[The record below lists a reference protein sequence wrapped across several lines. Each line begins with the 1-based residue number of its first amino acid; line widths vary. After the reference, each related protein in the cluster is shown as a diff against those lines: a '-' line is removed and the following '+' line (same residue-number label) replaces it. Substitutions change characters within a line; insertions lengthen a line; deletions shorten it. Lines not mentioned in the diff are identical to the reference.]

1 MTRFDTVWLWP
12 QVPGGQPMESSKL
25 PARVAVP
32 PEIQELSRQ
41 IEEWRSSRPHRMRMP
56 DPLWTLAANLA
67 RQYSVAQVSRFLRLD
82 YYSLKERL
90 EALDQNRGG
99 TETRPTFIEL
109 RTVAA
114 TPVSECTIDL
124 EHPQGR
130 RMRIQV
136 KGAAL
141 PDLETLT
148 RTFWATKR

>member
-1 MTRFDTVWLWP
+1 
-12 QVPGGQPMESSKL
+12 MESSKL
-25 PARVAVP
+25 PARVVVP
-32 PEIQELSRQ
+32 SDIQEVSRH

-56 DPLWTLAANLA
+56 EPLWTLAVNLA

-82 YYSLKERL
+82 YYSLKQRL
-90 EALDQNRGG
+90 EALDPNRDAP
-99 TETRPTFIEL
+99 EKSPTFIEL

-114 TPVSECTIDL
+114 TPASECTIDL

-141 PDLETLT
+141 PDLEALT
-148 RTFWATKR
+148 RTFWGTKR

>member
-1 MTRFDTVWLWP
+1 
-12 QVPGGQPMESSKL
+12 MESSKL
-25 PARVAVP
+25 PARVVVP
-32 PEIQELSRQ
+32 SDIQELSRH
-41 IEEWRSSRPHRMRMP
+41 IEEWRSSRRRRMP
-56 DPLWTLAANLA
+56 MPEPLWTRAANLA

-82 YYSLKERL
+82 YYSLKQRL
-90 EALDQNRGG
+90 EALHPNRGVPA
-99 TETRPTFIEL
+99 TSPTFIEL

-114 TPVSECTIDL
+114 DPVPECTIDL

-141 PDLETLT
+141 PDLEALT